1 MLTVCSPEF
10 RKADIDK
17 PLSLN
22 KLCLSDEEVGASETP
37 KRCFHF
43 EYEHAMRPIDWKM
56 LIIDL
61 PERFSLAHESE
72 VHRDGMQALATT
84 AFYKAW

>member
-1 MLTVCSPEF
+1 MQ
-10 RKADIDK
+10 
-17 PLSLN
+17 
-22 KLCLSDEEVGASETP
+22 
-37 KRCFHF
+37 
-43 EYEHAMRPIDWKM
+43 PIDWKM

-61 PERFSLAHESE
+61 LERFSLAHESE